1 MHPDCRLVS
10 NLMLSERRYCASSLW
25 NEQVSGLIVGLISDS
40 VFSWEDGCIDGRMV
54 DLIVGLMSDSI
65 FSCEDSCID
74 GRMVDNDFR
83 RDCTNKLLLYMAVI
97 PTALAMPLDPAED
110 GERTDSSTPLC
121 LVAND
126 MEGTEC
132 IDAEK

>member
-54 DLIVGLMSDSI
+54 DS
-65 FSCEDSCID
+65 
-74 GRMVDNDFR
+74 DFR
-83 RDCTNKLLLYMAVI
+83 RDRTNMLLLYMAVI

-110 GERTDSSTPLC
+110 GDRTDSSTPL
-121 LVAND
+121 
-126 MEGTEC
+126 
-132 IDAEK
+132 